1 MSLLIITILCSLAA
15 SKVIVQGKF
24 SKSLIQ
30 NDADTLFF
38 NTGVFLT
45 TAIIFCWKIIGCS
58 PEIIPYS
65 LIIAILTIAFQF
77 FYTKSLTTGNV
88 SVIVLIINLSMIIP
102 TLFSYFF
109 YNESLSLP
117 RIIGI
122 AFTIVALVLCPAQN
136 NKKTSDKKWLILAL
150 LASISTSGIS
160 VTQKIFNS
168 TYLAPQKEAFL
179 AISYVFAFV
188 FSLILLAIMKTKGT
202 KPTIKLEKRY
212 FISASLIGIILAV
225 HGWLTNYSITVI
237 EGTLL
242 FPFSCGG
249 TILLSTIVGVVL
261 FKDKLT
267 PKQILGVIFGIVA
280 VVLMNF

>member
-1 MSLLIITILCSLAA
+1 MTILLITLLCSLAA
-15 SKVIVQGKF
+15 AKVIVQGKF

-30 NDADTLFF
+30 NDADALSF
-38 NTGVFLT
+38 NAGMFLT
-45 TAIIFCWKIIGCS
+45 TAVIFSWKIIGCS
-58 PEIIPYS
+58 TQVIPYA
-65 LIIAILTIAFQF
+65 LILAVLIVSFQF
-77 FYTKSLTTGNV
+77 FYTKSLSTGNV
-88 SVIVLIINLSMIIP
+88 AVIVLIINLSMIVP

-109 YNESLSLP
+109 YNESLSLQ

-122 AFTIVALVLCPAQN
+122 AFTIVALVLCPAKDQ
-136 NKKTSDKKWLILAL
+136 KKTSGIKWLILAL
-150 LASISTSGIS
+150 IASLLSSAIS

-168 TYLAPQKEAFL
+168 THLATQQEAFL
-179 AISYVFAFV
+179 AIGYIVAFV
-188 FSLILLAIMKTKGT
+188 LSLILLAIMKTKGT

-212 FISASLIGIILAV
+212 FISVSLIGIILAV

-280 VVLMNF
+280 AVLMNF